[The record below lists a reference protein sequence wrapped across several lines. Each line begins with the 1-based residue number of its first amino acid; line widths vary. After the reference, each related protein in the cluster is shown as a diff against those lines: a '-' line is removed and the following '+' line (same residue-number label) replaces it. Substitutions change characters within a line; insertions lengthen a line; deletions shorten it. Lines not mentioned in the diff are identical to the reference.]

1 MWWRYCRRLCCDLS
15 LNTHK
20 REREERRH
28 MKTTMAIHHKTDR
41 CGTARLDTR
50 RVNTL
55 RIQLL
60 HSAFVGS
67 LTQGGVYLCLFLLLF
82 GDFRCQCVCSLLG
95 CRRFLS
101 LVTFTSSSRCFFF
114 LTYTHK
120 TNVYINHI
128 QSHKQK
134 INK

>member
-1 MWWRYCRRLCCDLS
+1 
-15 LNTHK
+15 
-20 REREERRH
+20 
-28 MKTTMAIHHKTDR
+28 MKTTMATKHKTDR

-50 RVNTL
+50 RVNVL

-101 LVTFTSSSRCFFF
+101 LVTFTSSSCCFFF
-114 LTYTHK
+114 LTNTHK
-120 TNVYINHI
+120 TNVYI
-128 QSHKQK
+128 HKSYPIAHTKTMKK
-134 INK
+134 INTFFCCAKRAASLRAKLA